1 MFPKKIASIAIV
13 SSLIVGTF
21 MLFNESTSAAKQ
33 NISLSK
39 SIVQKFKPNKLTN
52 VYLKINSTGEDV
64 KTIQFVLKQLGY
76 NTGTI
81 DGIYGPKTLNSIK
94 SFQKYYK
101 LTVDGTVGNNTWNK
115 IMSFYNKW
123 SKG

>member
-1 MFPKKIASIAIV
+1 M
-13 SSLIVGTF
+13 
-21 MLFNESTSAAKQ
+21 
-33 NISLSK
+33 
-39 SIVQKFKPNKLTN
+39 
-52 VYLKINSTGEDV
+52 NSTGEDV